1 MCIWP
6 AMSHSIELRDLLFWG
21 IDEANDATG
30 RGRVASRRPC
40 SSSVRSGEY
49 AGRLAKAELASAVDP
64 EGPGD
69 TGGHRRCHLRVVHH
83 GRGLGRG
90 EGRQPC
96 PVHGGRAFWRRN
108 SKDHDR
114 LVDFAYA
121 EVQQGHV
128 NATSLCVIIHCPEGK
143 SNLFPSIAISSPR
156 RPDASTGNP
165 ITVGPVITVRGT
177 VDADVLKGRKLWIV
191 TQVSGVSKFYPQ
203 GNAGAHWG
211 PAMMDAAKQRWTS
224 PAVFLGQASDLGRH
238 FDVVVVL
245 ADDAACQVFWK
256 YLADGPKS
264 GFPGISE
271 LPAGAQEY
279 DRVEVVRG
287 Q

>member
-1 MCIWP
+1 MKQTTPPGGDVSLHVDP
-6 AMSHSIELRDLLFWG
+6 ATPPCAPENTPEDSRKLNWRQRWTPRDL
-21 IDEANDATG
+21 ATL
-30 RGRVASRRPC
+30 AAI
-40 SSSVRSGEY
+40 
-49 AGRLAKAELASAVDP
+49 AGAICALYTMGADWAAVKADNRALSTEVTRLEAEL
-64 EGPGD
+64 
-69 TGGHRRCHLRVVHH
+69 
-83 GRGLGRG
+83 
-90 EGRQPC
+90 
-96 PVHGGRAFWRRN
+96 
-108 SKDHDR
+108 KDHDR